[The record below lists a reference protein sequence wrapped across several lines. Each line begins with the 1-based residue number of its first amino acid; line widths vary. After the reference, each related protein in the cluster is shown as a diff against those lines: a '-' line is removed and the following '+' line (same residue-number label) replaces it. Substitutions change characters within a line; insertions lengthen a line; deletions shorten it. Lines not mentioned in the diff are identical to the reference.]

1 GHQAWVDA
9 VANSIKNTL
18 GIDAEGSPYPTFKDL
33 RTDITKRTIKGAF
46 RTGWQA
52 DYPSLYNFLGPIYG
66 TGAGSNDGDYSNP
79 QVDALLKQGL
89 AAKSVDAANK
99 FFDQVQEILFKDL
112 PAIPLWYSNVTG
124 GYATTVTNVQF
135 GWDSVPLYY
144 QIKKA

>member
-1 GHQAWVDA
+1 MRSSMLCSLPAPV
-9 VANSIKNTL
+9 
-18 GIDAEGSPYPTFKDL
+18 
-33 RTDITKRTIKGAF
+33 TDITKRTIKGAF

-79 QVDALLKQGL
+79 KVDDLLKQGL

-99 FFDQVQEILFKDL
+99 SFDQVQEILFKDL

-124 GYATTVTNVQF
+124 GFATTVTGVQF

-144 QIKKA
+144 AIKKA